1 LCRGGNDADVVEVVR
16 KILWHKITPALL
28 MQVTAPVLA
37 IQGLSVV
44 WGCGQRVMQ
53 AWCGYR
59 PALGAIVRRERNTM
73 KVTTSAVKS
82 AIAAGGIAAAG
93 VLAAATASAA
103 PPNIQGFGTSEQ
115 LVDGPLITNY
125 TVSNLQPSNSAIP
138 GYTPKGTLYQA
149 DITARSDGGL
159 VTPMVNDFI
168 ARGPNGQNYRVID
181 KVQAPGSLNPAPIP
195 QGSESTGT
203 LYFDVTGAPPNGVVY
218 NDGMQ
223 DILIWTSNMPGASAP
238 GAPNASPAPGTLPG
252 PAPHT

>member
-1 LCRGGNDADVVEVVR
+1 MLSKRETIRSKKEPIV
-16 KILWHKITPALL
+16 KFTPNT
-28 MQVTAPVLA
+28 VKTAIGTA
-37 IQGLSVV
+37 
-44 WGCGQRVMQ
+44 
-53 AWCGYR
+53 
-59 PALGAIVRRERNTM
+59 
-73 KVTTSAVKS
+73 
-82 AIAAGGIAAAG
+82 GIAAAS
-93 VLAAATASAA
+93 VVAAATASAA
-103 PPNIQGFGTSEQ
+103 PPNIQGFGTAEP
-115 LVDGPLITNY
+115 LIEGPLVTNY
-125 TVSNLQPSNSAIP
+125 TVSNLQQSNVAIP

-223 DILIWTSNMPGASAP
+223 DILMWTSNVPGTSAP
-238 GAPNASPAPGTLPG
+238 NGQPNSPGTPQNSPPAPGTLPG
-252 PAPHT
+252 PATT

>member
-1 LCRGGNDADVVEVVR
+1 MQLRLKLPSLGYA
-16 KILWHKITPALL
+16 ALAVWPQY
-28 MQVTAPVLA
+28 QVTAKKMKEPKEPIVKITTTTVKTA
-37 IQGLSVV
+37 I
-44 WGCGQRVMQ
+44 
-53 AWCGYR
+53 
-59 PALGAIVRRERNTM
+59 GA
-73 KVTTSAVKS
+73 A
-82 AIAAGGIAAAG
+82 GIAA
-93 VLAAATASAA
+93 VSVTAAATASAA
-103 PPNIQGFGTSEQ
+103 PPNIQGFGSSEP
-115 LVDGPLITNY
+115 LIDGPLVTNY
-125 TVSNLQPSNSAIP
+125 TVSNLQPSSVAIP

-223 DILIWTSNMPGASAP
+223 DILIWTSNVPGASAP
-238 GAPNASPAPGTLPG
+238 GAAPNSPSAPQNSSAAPGALPG
-252 PAPHT
+252 QATT